1 VPATKR
7 LETFWPMEER
17 SATARSHWLSDREMK
32 SALSTVR
39 LRR

>member
-1 VPATKR
+1 
-7 LETFWPMEER
+7 MEER
-17 SATARSHWLSDREMK
+17 SATVRSQWLSDREMK